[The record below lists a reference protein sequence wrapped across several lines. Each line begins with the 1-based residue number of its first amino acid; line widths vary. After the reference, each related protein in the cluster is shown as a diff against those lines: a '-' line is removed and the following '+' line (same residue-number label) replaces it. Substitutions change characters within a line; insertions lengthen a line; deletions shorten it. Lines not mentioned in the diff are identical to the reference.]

1 MPAVQRKGDRN
12 SGGGIITSGVNS
24 VLVNGRPIAV
34 RGLSVSPH
42 PICGQSDSQDSG
54 GGLHCKAKTQSNTTV
69 FAGGRPVVVTGAVDT
84 CRHSRV
90 GGSNNV
96 KVGR

>member
-1 MPAVQRKGDRN
+1 
-12 SGGGIITSGVNS
+12 
-24 VLVNGRPIAV
+24 
-34 RGLSVSPH
+34 
-42 PICGQSDSQDSG
+42 
-54 GGLHCKAKTQSNTTV
+54 LHCKAKTQSNTTV